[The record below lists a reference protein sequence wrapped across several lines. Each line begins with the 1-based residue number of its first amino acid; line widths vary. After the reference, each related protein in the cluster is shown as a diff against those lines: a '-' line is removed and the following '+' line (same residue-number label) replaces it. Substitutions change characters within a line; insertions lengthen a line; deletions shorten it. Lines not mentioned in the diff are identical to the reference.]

1 MVRARRPE
9 IIEVLRQRIARA
21 LATGALKPG
30 DRLPST
36 RAMATELSADPRSVA
51 AAYRSLAAEQ
61 LVELRLR
68 SGVFVRADAPHARA
82 ALAPPPALLV
92 DVLTRASMRGH
103 SGPAVA
109 QAVHDLVSARA
120 LRALVIATT
129 ADQGMGIARELRE
142 DFGLDAS
149 SALAEQVRT
158 PKYER
163 ALRRA
168 QLLVTTEAHAAL
180 LRSLAEQTGAAH
192 IVVTIRSD
200 LFETEWDLWKNEVAH
215 VVVLDPRFRRI
226 VRDFLRGSSI
236 DPAAVRVHLAT
247 DDLSRIPDGAPTY
260 VTQAARTHLG
270 RTRIPGMLI
279 PPTRLLDEPCVR
291 ALWSMIAAANL
302 PARA

>member
-36 RAMATELSADPRSVA
+36 RAMATELSADPRIVA

-82 ALAPPPALLV
+82 ALAPPSALLV
-92 DVLTRASMRGH
+92 DFLTRASMRGH

-109 QAVHDLVSARA
+109 KAVHDLVSARA
-120 LRALVIATT
+120 LRTLVIATT
-129 ADQGMGIARELRE
+129 ADQGMGIARELHE

-158 PKYER
+158 PRYGR

-168 QLLVTTEAHAAL
+168 QLFVTTEAHAAL
-180 LRSLAEQTGAAH
+180 LGSLAEQTGAAH

-226 VRDFLRGSSI
+226 VRDFLRTVSI

-279 PPTRLLDEPCVR
+279 PPTRLLDEACVR

-302 PARA
+302 PA